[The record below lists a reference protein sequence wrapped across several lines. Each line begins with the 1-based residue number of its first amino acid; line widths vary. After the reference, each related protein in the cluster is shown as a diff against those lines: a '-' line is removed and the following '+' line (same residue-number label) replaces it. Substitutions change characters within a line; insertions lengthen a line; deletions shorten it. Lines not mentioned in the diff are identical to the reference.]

1 MEYKFTKQPKSRF
14 LQKHLVKAF
23 IGSITKA
30 GKKTK
35 AFRIFNLFLFDISLR
50 FEISPIEFLDQIIE
64 NIRPKVFLI
73 SKKISG
79 STVKIPTPIPVTR
92 SYSIAIKWFLS
103 SAAKRSGSPFN
114 QLLFFELLDIY
125 TNPANTTVRKRD
137 EYHKLA
143 KLNRPYL
150 RYNRFL

>member
-1 MEYKFTKQPKSRF
+1 MKSIKSKFIKKYLTR
-14 LQKHLVKAF
+14 AF
-23 IGSITKA
+23 VGSITKN
-30 GKKTK
+30 GKKSK
-35 AFRIFNLFLFDISLR
+35 ASRIFNIFLFDISVK
-50 FEISPIEFLDQIIE
+50 FEISPVEFLNQVVE

-79 STVKIPTPIPVTR
+79 STVKIPTPISLSR

-103 SAAKRSGSPFN
+103 SAGKRSGSPFN
-114 QLLFFELLDIY
+114 QLIFFELLDIY
-125 TNPANTTVRKRD
+125 TNPSNSTLRKRD

-143 KLNRPYL
+143 KINRPYL

>member
-1 MEYKFTKQPKSRF
+1 MRSIKSKFIKKYLT
-14 LQKHLVKAF
+14 KAF
-23 IGSITKA
+23 VGSITKN
-30 GKKTK
+30 GKKSK
-35 AFRIFNLFLFDISLR
+35 ASKIFNMFLFDISVK
-50 FEISPIEFLDQIIE
+50 FEISPVEFLNQVIE
-64 NIRPKVFLI
+64 NVRPKVFLI

-79 STVKIPTPIPVTR
+79 STVKIPTPISLSR

-114 QLLFFELLDIY
+114 QLIFFELLDIY
-125 TNPANTTVRKRD
+125 SNPSNATLRKRD

-143 KLNRPYL
+143 KINRPYL